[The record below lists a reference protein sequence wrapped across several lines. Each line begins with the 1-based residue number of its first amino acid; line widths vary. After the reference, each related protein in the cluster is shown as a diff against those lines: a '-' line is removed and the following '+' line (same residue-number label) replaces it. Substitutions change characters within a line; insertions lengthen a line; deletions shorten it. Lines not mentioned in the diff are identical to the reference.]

1 MRRWLA
7 PFLMGLLALLIGLTG
22 ALDGGNP
29 AWQRAAFVLGLAVL
43 VFASVAVAFQKTRLA
58 RVRGQVQ
65 R

>member
-22 ALDGGNP
+22 ALDEGTP
-29 AWQRAAFVLGLAVL
+29 PWQRAAFVLGLGLFLVLAVRS
-43 VFASVAVAFQKTRLA
+43 FIDAA
-58 RVRGQVQ
+58 RTFKR